1 MKENYSR
8 RMIVVKCSYG
18 TQENYLN
25 VKTDHG
31 IICRKIGQG
40 ADSELCPFMNAN
52 DHIAGENIIHFGRC
66 ISPYNKIFALESKR
80 IGQIG
85 DVVDG
90 IGIALGLNE
99 GYMCEPQTDIAWK
112 KVSDKTFIEG
122 VPAITDASELTCYYG
137 GIIRVSE
144 VQSNSDSE

>member
-1 MKENYSR
+1 MNENYSCR
-8 RMIVVKCSYG
+8 LLVVKCSYG

-31 IICRKIGQG
+31 IICRNTGQG
-40 ADSELCPFMNAN
+40 SNSELCPFMNAN

-66 ISPYNKIFALESKR
+66 KSPYNKIFSLDSKR

-90 IGIALGLNE
+90 IGIALDCNE
-99 GYMCEPQTDIAWK
+99 GYICEPQTDIAWK

-137 GIIRVSE
+137 GIIKVSE
-144 VQSNSDSE
+144 VKGGSGSE